1 MKPILEG
8 FESSLNRIL
17 DNDYWKTIYEA
28 APNGARAY
36 MELQFTAS
44 DKPSAEEKRNFKST
58 YESKVVPMMDKESWE
73 YLAENYAGCEQ
84 QADWF
89 RQQLKEEN

>member
-8 FESSLNRIL
+8 FEASLNRIL
-17 DNDYWKTIYEA
+17 ENDYWKTIYGA

-36 MELQFTAS
+36 MELQFPAS
-44 DKPSAEEKRNFKST
+44 DKPSEDDKGKIQST

-73 YLAENYAGCEQ
+73 FLADNYAECEQ
-84 QADWF
+84 QEEWF
-89 RQQLKEEN
+89 RDMAKKGT